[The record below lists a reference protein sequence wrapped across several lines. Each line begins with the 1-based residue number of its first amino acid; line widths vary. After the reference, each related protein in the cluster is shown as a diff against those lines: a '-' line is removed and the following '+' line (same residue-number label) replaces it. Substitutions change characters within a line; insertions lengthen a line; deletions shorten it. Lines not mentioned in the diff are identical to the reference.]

1 MTQPTNVSSLDPSS
15 KLETTK
21 DSTHQNDDD
30 LNQKDPC
37 NVFIKYLPPEL
48 TDSGLYSLFL
58 RFGEIV
64 SCKVMVDPITGHS
77 LGYGYF
83 VYSFSI

>member
-1 MTQPTNVSSLDPSS
+1 MTQPSNVSSQDLPSES
-15 KLETTK
+15 KTADNIT
-21 DSTHQNDDD
+21 DSPPDD

-48 TDSGLYSLFL
+48 TDSGLYSLFV

-83 VYSFSI
+83 FL